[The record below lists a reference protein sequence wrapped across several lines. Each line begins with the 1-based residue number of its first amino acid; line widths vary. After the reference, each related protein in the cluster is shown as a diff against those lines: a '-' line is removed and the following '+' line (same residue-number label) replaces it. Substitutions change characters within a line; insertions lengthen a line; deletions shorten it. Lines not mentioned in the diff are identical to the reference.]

1 MSYIAT
7 GAPLKYRTS
16 LSPESRT
23 HRFVDRHR
31 LGQPITRFIAQ
42 SNKRV
47 QSWSASTGTSPSA
60 ITILSS
66 LTPNRNLSPL
76 STFSGTG
83 CGAFQYL
90 CNTVYRCTR
99 CPATYEHPRCC
110 SV

>member
-1 MSYIAT
+1 MSYTAT

-16 LSPESRT
+16 LSPDYG
-23 HRFVDRHR
+23 FVDRPR
-31 LGQPITRFIAQ
+31 LGQPIARFIAQ

-83 CGAFQYL
+83 CRAFQYL
-90 CNTVYRCTR
+90 HNTVYRFTR
-99 CPATYEHPRCC
+99 CPTTCEHPRCC